1 MSLNSV
7 YSPFSETWI
16 LRILLNFFDWEI
28 QAKTTDY
35 MVEEKTNFNSK
46 FAFDVG
52 FDWDENDGFDDDDDL
67 KGVREVGEKQYEKG
81 EQGAPRGGVL
91 NGPKRRDQT
100 RVKLLHWE
108 PNFARGH
115 HPEVSLKNEPFP
127 GSVLFLLVFF
137 KQTLQFLQ
145 YNMKNVHPIFCDG
158 IQTHDLLNANLL
170 P

>member
-67 KGVREVGEKQYEKG
+67 KGVREVGEKQ
-81 EQGAPRGGVL
+81 
-91 NGPKRRDQT
+91 
-100 RVKLLHWE
+100 
-108 PNFARGH
+108 
-115 HPEVSLKNEPFP
+115 
-127 GSVLFLLVFF
+127 
-137 KQTLQFLQ
+137 
-145 YNMKNVHPIFCDG
+145 
-158 IQTHDLLNANLL
+158 
-170 P
+170 

>member
-35 MVEEKTNFNSK
+35 MVEEKTNFTSK

-81 EQGAPRGGVL
+81 EQGAPRGWGTQR
-91 NGPKRRDQT
+91 P
-100 RVKLLHWE
+100 
-108 PNFARGH
+108 
-115 HPEVSLKNEPFP
+115 
-127 GSVLFLLVFF
+127 
-137 KQTLQFLQ
+137 
-145 YNMKNVHPIFCDG
+145 
-158 IQTHDLLNANLL
+158 
-170 P
+170 